1 MRKVKIMNLQAKK
14 VHKISGFNVFII
26 SINFMA
32 ARVYKNS
39 KVNMYTF
46 LVATFIIN
54 SRVHMY
60 ACMN

>member
-32 ARVYKNS
+32 ARVYK
-39 KVNMYTF
+39 KF
-46 LVATFIIN
+46 QK
-54 SRVHMY
+54 
-60 ACMN
+60 